1 MICIETKY
9 FNLNR
14 VLLLALGLWPYYRSN
29 IVRLQIIL
37 CLSLVIGGISFQL
50 ARFITTKCTS
60 DLIIE
65 VFSTVTFYSTYIIN
79 YNAFWMNMHNV
90 RQLMEK
96 LQQICNELKD
106 ENEINIM
113 KQYGNSVKR
122 YTFFIINVVVCI
134 GATTIAATG
143 TLLRGYFIH
152 ACGLFKIASY
162 RIEQAMM
169 IKMVE
174 NISTKNEMMVYK
186 EIICAIDIQRK
197 AIKYSQ
203 FILSSFEGSFILL
216 ISVNVVSLSLNLFGI
231 FRSVSLGN
239 REAFILHSLMV
250 SVILLYMFLA
260 NYTGQ
265 EVMDHDNYIY
275 LTAYNIRWYIAPVH
289 IQKLILFILQKNSK
303 AFALHIGK
311 IFVASLECFATLLKA
326 SMSYFTFMYSTQ
338 Q

>member
-1 MICIETKY
+1 
-9 FNLNR
+9 
-14 VLLLALGLWPYYRSN
+14 
-29 IVRLQIIL
+29 
-37 CLSLVIGGISFQL
+37 
-50 ARFITTKCTS
+50 
-60 DLIIE
+60 
-65 VFSTVTFYSTYIIN
+65 
-79 YNAFWMNMHNV
+79 MNMHNV

-122 YTFFIINVVVCI
+122 YTFFIIMFTMGCLLIVTFVPIINIALNINGYRYHPHQMLSYFMAEYFIDQEKYYYLIFLHLDVVVCI